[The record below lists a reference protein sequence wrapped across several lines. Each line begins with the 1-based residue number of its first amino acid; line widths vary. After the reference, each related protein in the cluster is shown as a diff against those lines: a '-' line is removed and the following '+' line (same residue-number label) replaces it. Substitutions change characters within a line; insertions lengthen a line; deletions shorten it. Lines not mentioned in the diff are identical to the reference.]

1 MRLPGHGDGMRWM
14 VDASNVMGSRPDGW
28 WRDRAG
34 AARRLIGEIRDWA
47 GEDDVIV
54 VLDAGPDDLLG
65 AARGVEVVRSPR
77 RGRNAADDEIVR
89 LLETTYDPAETTV
102 ATSDAELAARV
113 RALGARVEG
122 AGTFRSRLSA
132 RQ

>member
-1 MRLPGHGDGMRWM
+1 MRWM
-14 VDASNVMGSRPDGW
+14 VDASNVIGSRPDGW

-34 AARRLIGEIRDWA
+34 AARRLIAELRDWA
-47 GEDDVIV
+47 DGDDVIV

-65 AARGVEVVRSPR
+65 AERGVEVVRSPR

-89 LLETTYDPAETTV
+89 LLETTYDPADTTV

-122 AGTFRSRLSA
+122 AGTFRSRLASA
-132 RQ
+132 P